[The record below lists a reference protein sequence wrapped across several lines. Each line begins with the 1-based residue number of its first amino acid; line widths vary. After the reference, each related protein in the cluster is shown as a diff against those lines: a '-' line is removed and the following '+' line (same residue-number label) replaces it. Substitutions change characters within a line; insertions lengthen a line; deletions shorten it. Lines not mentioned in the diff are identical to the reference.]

1 MINRFALPLA
11 AALAVMAGWSWTMQQ
26 RGVDKERNRVEA
38 AGKRTSARAKAAR
51 SQTEARVRSSN
62 NVLVDLKEWCRDCD

>member
-26 RGVDKERNRVEA
+26 RGVDKERARVVKSGETTHAKASSARKKVEA
-38 AGKRTSARAKAAR
+38 KPPSELQAHLR
-51 SQTEARVRSSN
+51 SFC
-62 NVLVDLKEWCRDCD
+62 VDCK